1 MELFQWRNTIK
12 LLVFT
17 HKLPVAKQ
25 LIPVLRRPFDHKRLS
40 LGWQPSVQE
49 AKGSDFELASKSPPF
64 FLRAFVPSCEIES
77 APPVEK
83 PVAVQYCATFLKPE
97 MLHIYRQITAL
108 RRWRPV
114 VLCQKREE
122 AARFPFDE
130 TALHVIPKP
139 ATHALRRLWVKQIC
153 KRPVMIYPSEAR
165 RIAAEIERVNGQV
178 LHIYFGNIGV
188 HLLPLMRRSPVP
200 VIVSFH
206 GADAGVD
213 MERPAYLEAFREML
227 GLARL
232 VLARSQAL
240 ADRIVA
246 QGCPREKIRI
256 HRTGI
261 PLERFPYVARTAP
274 EDGAWGFL
282 QACRL
287 IPKKGLHSTLRAFA
301 RFAESHP
308 RAHLTLAGE
317 GPLLA
322 ELTALAAELGVA
334 DKVRFTGFL
343 SHEALVEQL
352 AAAHIFLHPSET
364 GPDGNQEGVP
374 NSMLEAMSTG
384 LPVVATWH
392 GGIPEALDDGV
403 SGYLVPEHDP
413 EALAA
418 AMLHVA
424 SEPARYAAMGRAA
437 TQAVAERFE
446 QGKQIEVLERCYTE
460 ALET

>member
-1 MELFQWRNTIK
+1 MEN
-12 LLVFT
+12 
-17 HKLPVAKQ
+17 
-25 LIPVLRRPFDHKRLS
+25 
-40 LGWQPSVQE
+40 
-49 AKGSDFELASKSPPF
+49 
-64 FLRAFVPSCEIES
+64 
-77 APPVEK
+77 

-122 AARFPFDE
+122 AARFPFDSD
-130 TALHVIPKP
+130 ALTVLPKP
-139 ATHALRRLWVKQIC
+139 ATHGLRRIWVKQIC
-153 KRPVMIYPSEAR
+153 KRPVMIYCSEAR
-165 RIAAEIERVNGQV
+165 RITAEIKRVNGEV
-178 LHIYFGNIGV
+178 LHIYFGNIAV
-188 HLLPLMRRSPVP
+188 QLLPLLREAPVP

-213 MERPAYLEAFREML
+213 MDRPAYHEAAQEML

-232 VLARSQAL
+232 VLARSEAL
-240 ADRIVA
+240 AERIVA
-246 QGCPREKIRI
+246 MGCPREKIRI

-261 PLERFPYVARTAP
+261 PLERFPYRPRTAP
-274 EDGAWGFL
+274 ADGAWRFL

-287 IPKKGLHSTLRAFA
+287 IPKKGLDSALRAFA
-301 RFAESHP
+301 RFVENYPLA
-308 RAHLTLAGE
+308 TFTIAGE

-322 ELTALAAELGVA
+322 ELTAQAAELGIA

-343 SHEALVEQL
+343 SHAALVEELSQ
-352 AAAHIFLHPSET
+352 AHVFLHPSEI

-392 GGIPEALDDGV
+392 GGIPEAVDDGK
-403 SGYLVPEHDP
+403 SGFLVAEHDP
-413 EALAA
+413 EALA
-418 AMLHVA
+418 
-424 SEPARYAAMGRAA
+424 G
-437 TQAVAERFE
+437 AVAERFE

-460 ALET
+460 AVEKIANC